1 MIVKKFD
8 VFPLT
13 YQEPNDDHA
22 DRYITLVRLETDT
35 GIVGWGEGITQFR
48 ESTLAT
54 TALLENGLADLVL
67 GRDPL
72 ENEKIWNDLR
82 QHVWWY
88 GDTGG
93 IAGFAISALDMALW
107 DIKGKI
113 LNQPLYQLLGGK
125 QIERLPVCAST
136 HPRLPRIE
144 DMAAE
149 LAAHIANGFR
159 LVKVG
164 FGKKGQANLGVDP
177 ARDIAFVAAVRE
189 AIGPD
194 AGFIVDVGAKTRWNI
209 PQAIR
214 MARAFAEHNLTWLE
228 DVFQPDNIE
237 AHVHLRQAMPGLQ
250 IGFGERFWNLA
261 DYHRLLQ
268 AGICDVLLIDPGRA
282 EGITGMHKITQ
293 LAARYQ
299 VKMDPHSWSS
309 AINAAA
315 SLHVAMA
322 SANATIFE
330 MKPVQNPMQH
340 ELVTQPFTHT
350 DGWITTPDGP
360 GLGIEII
367 EDTVHKYHLRKGA
380 R

>member
-1 MIVKKFD
+1 MSIKKFD

-22 DRYITLVRLETDT
+22 DRCITLVRLETDT

-107 DIKGKI
+107 DIKGKT

-136 HPRLPRIE
+136 HPRLPRIK

-149 LAAHIANGFR
+149 LAAHIANGYR

-164 FGKKGQANLGVDP
+164 FGKKGQANLGEDP

-189 AIGPD
+189 AIGPE
-194 AGFIVDVGAKTRWNI
+194 ASFIVDVGAKTRWNI

-228 DVFQPDNIE
+228 DVFHPDNIE
-237 AHVHLRQAMPGLQ
+237 AHMHLRQAVPGLQ
-250 IGFGERFWNLA
+250 IGFGERFWNLT

-322 SANATIFE
+322 NANATIFE

-340 ELVTQPFTHT
+340 ELVTRPFAHT
-350 DGWITTPDGP
+350 DGWITAPDGP

-367 EDTVHKYHLRKGA
+367 EDTVHKYHLRRGT